1 MKRYITKPQLS
12 PTAPVK
18 TVNADMDVG
27 ASLDIQQLLDKA
39 GIVLQREIQNLL
51 IESSG
56 GKLQPASAKS
66 LVDYLKL
73 LHSLKADQAEA
84 LEGMTDEQLQSLVNS
99 NGSSR

>member
-1 MKRYITKPQLS
+1 MKRYVTKPQLS

-18 TVNADMDVG
+18 TISTEMEVG
-27 ASLDIQQLLDKA
+27 APLDVQHLLDKA
-39 GIVLQREIQNLL
+39 AIVLQREIQNLL

-84 LEGMTDEQLQSLVNS
+84 LEGMTDEELKGLI
-99 NGSSR
+99 NGDGGSR

>member
-12 PTAPVK
+12 PAPPVK
-18 TVNADMDVG
+18 IADTDVG
-27 ASLDIQQLLDKA
+27 SSLDIQQLLDKA

-84 LEGMTDEQLQSLVNS
+84 LEGMTDEELKNLVDS
-99 NGSSR
+99 SGSSR